1 MDTLR
6 SPDTYPIRI
15 KKRNS
20 NWKLI
25 FQFGFVTSNMNSGYY
40 GISVS
45 DLSVPLS
52 DFIKSNHSELLKWKR
67 NSKISL
73 FWDFTPRN
81 YTYATE
87 NLVAFKFEPE
97 VTSQE
102 YFNLFENTIKTLK
115 TNYHT
120 TLEKINED
128 LDSFLVESK
137 KL

>member
-1 MDTLR
+1 
-6 SPDTYPIRI
+6 
-15 KKRNS
+15 
-20 NWKLI
+20 
-25 FQFGFVTSNMNSGYY
+25 MNSGYY

-102 YFNLFENTIKTLK
+102 
-115 TNYHT
+115 
-120 TLEKINED
+120 
-128 LDSFLVESK
+128 
-137 KL
+137 